1 MHFSPLDL
9 EEEVLTE
16 WKRKENRYHME
27 SHETM
32 DGLIYLTFPV
42 LDQAENVRHLFST
55 RKGGVS
61 KGIYESM
68 NLSFHRGDNAE
79 DVLENFRRIAKLFD
93 STPDKI
99 VCARQ
104 THTTNIR
111 RVTKEDGGK
120 GVTREPDY
128 EDIDGLVTNEP
139 GLILCTSFADCVPI
153 YFVDPIK
160 NAIGLA
166 HSGWRG
172 TVNHMGA
179 RMVEEMN
186 RQFGSDPKDLLVA
199 VGPSICVDCYEVG
212 EDVADE
218 FRRAFPHTAVLQ
230 KGKSQGKYQLDLW
243 KANEQ
248 LLLEA
253 GIPKD
258 HLEITDLCTCCNPE
272 LLFSHRASHGQRGN
286 LCAFLELIGKS

>member
-1 MHFSPLDL
+1 M
-9 EEEVLTE
+9 TE
-16 WKRKENRYHME
+16 WKRKENRYHMV
-27 SHETM
+27 SHEGK

-42 LDQAENVRHLFST
+42 LDVAENVRHLFST

-61 KGIYESM
+61 RGIYESM
-68 NLSFHRGDNAE
+68 NLSFHRGDDAGN
-79 DVLENFRRIAKLFD
+79 VLENFRRIAALFD

-99 VCARQ
+99 VCAKQ

-111 RVTKEDGGK
+111 RVTKEDAGK
-120 GVTREPDY
+120 GVTKEPDY
-128 EDIDGLVTNEP
+128 EEIDGLVTDEP
-139 GLILCTSFADCVPI
+139 GLILSTSFADCVPL
-153 YFVDPIK
+153 YFVDTVK
-160 NAIGLA
+160 GAIGLA

-172 TVNHMGA
+172 TVNRMGA
-179 RMVEEMN
+179 RMIEEMK
-186 RQFGSDPKDLLVA
+186 RQFGSDPGDLLVA

-212 EDVADE
+212 EDVAEE
-218 FRRAFPHTAVLQ
+218 FQKAFPDTEVLQ
-230 KGKSQGKYQLDLW
+230 KGKLEGKYQLDLW

-253 GIPKD
+253 GIREE

-286 LCAFLELIGKS
+286 LCAFLELTGKY